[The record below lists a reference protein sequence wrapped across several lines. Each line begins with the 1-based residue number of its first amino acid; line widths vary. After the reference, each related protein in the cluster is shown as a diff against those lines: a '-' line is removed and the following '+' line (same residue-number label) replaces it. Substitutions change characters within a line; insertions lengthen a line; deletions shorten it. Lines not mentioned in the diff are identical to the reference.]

1 MEKPNQIKLG
11 DHPKGIS
18 SLFFTEMWERLSYY
32 GMRALLVLYLV
43 KSLGFSDKDAGTIYA
58 YYTSF
63 VYLTPVIGGYITDRY
78 LSYKFAI
85 YLGSVLMLLGHLSL
99 ALPNL
104 NYFYTGLCLLALG
117 NGFFKPNISTIF
129 GRLYLEKPQL
139 RDSGFTIFYMGIN
152 LGGLFGPI
160 IAGSLGE
167 KVDWHLGF
175 LSAGVG
181 MAIGIL
187 VFYLGSRSLPPS
199 IWSKGQ
205 SPSRSISNPTI
216 HTSGNPLDSNQN
228 ELKPDND
235 SISKIFLIGLLSFF
249 SIFFWM
255 AFEQMGTSLNL
266 FALRNTDRFLFGW
279 EIPASL
285 LQSLNP
291 LMILVFGPVL
301 SYLWSYLAKTNKNPN
316 PIMKFVISLV
326 LLGFGFLVMVFAAKL
341 AETGVVVSIFFLVSV
356 YFWNTLSE
364 LCLSPVG
371 LSFVSQMAPVRFAS
385 LLMGIWFLCTAF
397 GHYAAG
403 ILSGYQREL
412 GSMVNFYALFVI
424 VSWCAA
430 LVLYLIYLWKKSS
443 IVRLLD
449 GNSVLV
455 KPNAPIRA
463 SIET

>member
-216 HTSGNPLDSNQN
+216 HTSGNPLDSNRN

-255 AFEQMGTSLNL
+255 AFEQMGSSLNL

>member
-99 ALPNL
+99 AIPNL

-181 MAIGIL
+181 MAVGIL
-187 VFYLGSRSLPPS
+187 VFYLGSRSLPAS
-199 IWSKGQ
+199 IWTKEQ
-205 SPSRSISNPTI
+205 TPSRPNSNPTI
-216 HTSGNPLDSNQN
+216 HTSGNPLDSYRN

-266 FALRNTDRFLFGW
+266 FALRNTDRSLFGW

-301 SYLWSYLAKTNKNPN
+301 SYLWSYLAKTSKNPN
-316 PIMKFVISLV
+316 PILKFVISLI
-326 LLGFGFLVMVFAAKL
+326 LLGIGFLVMVFAAKQ

-430 LVLYLIYLWKKSS
+430 FVLYLIYLWKKSS

>member
-1 MEKPNQIKLG
+1 MEKPDQIKLEV
-11 DHPKGIS
+11 HPRGIT
-18 SLFFTEMWERLSYY
+18 SLFLTEMWERLSYY

-43 KSLGFSDKDAGTIYA
+43 KSLGFSDRDAGTVYA

-99 ALPNL
+99 AMPNIH
-104 NYFYTGLCLLALG
+104 YFYFGLFLLALG

-129 GRLYLEKPQL
+129 GRLYTNTPNL

-152 LGGLFGPI
+152 LGGLLGPI

-175 LSAGVG
+175 FSAGVG
-181 MAIGIL
+181 MGIGIL
-187 VFYLGSRSLPPS
+187 VFYFGSRSLPES
-199 IWSKGQ
+199 IWVKTENRNHHTRVSMGSNLQNSTSEQ
-205 SPSRSISNPTI
+205 SERNRET
-216 HTSGNPLDSNQN
+216 D
-228 ELKPDND
+228 EF
-235 SISKIFLIGLLSFF
+235 SKITLIGLLSFF

-266 FALRNTDRFLFGW
+266 FALRNTDRFFFGW

-291 LMILVFGPVL
+291 LMILVFGPLL
-301 SYLWSYLAKTNKNPN
+301 SFLWFILSKTNKNPN
-316 PIMKFVISLV
+316 PILKFVISLF
-326 LLGFGFLVMVFAAKL
+326 LLGIGFLVMVFAAEQ
-341 AETGVVVSIFFLVSV
+341 AEKGMVVSILFLVFV

-403 ILSGYQREL
+403 ILSGYQREW
-412 GSMVNFYALFVI
+412 GSMAQFYAFFVL
-424 VSWCAA
+424 VSWSAA
-430 LVLYLIYLWKKSS
+430 IVLCGIYFWKRTSILRLINETNQTKDD
-443 IVRLLD
+443 D
-449 GNSVLV
+449 GS
-455 KPNAPIRA
+455 PIRA
-463 SIET
+463 SVES